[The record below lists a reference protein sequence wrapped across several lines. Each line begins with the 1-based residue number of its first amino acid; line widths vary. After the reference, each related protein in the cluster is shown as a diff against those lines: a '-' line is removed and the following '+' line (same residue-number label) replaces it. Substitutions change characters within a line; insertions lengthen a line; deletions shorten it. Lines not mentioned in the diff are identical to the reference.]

1 MGKNPKKGV
10 KKMKVR
16 KNKKKI
22 TELEQLILEC
32 GEMNTL
38 EIYAWMNERIK
49 WGVTMAW
56 LGNVL
61 PRSGLFVKTGE
72 DWIKGNSCNYYVA
85 VWDSKRREAN

>member
-1 MGKNPKKGV
+1 
-10 KKMKVR
+10 MKVR
-16 KNKKKI
+16 KNRKKI
-22 TELEQLILEC
+22 TELEETILER

-56 LGNVL
+56 LGNIL

-72 DWIKGNSCNYYVA
+72 ECIRGNSCNYWVT
-85 VWDSKRREAN
+85 VWDSKRRHSE